1 MSKSDAEWYFWQ
13 SHESKIYYYMFF
25 TLLKHYKIPL
35 WSKATPEQREIVSN
49 ALEKALGYL
58 KQQNIDWHALSG
70 KEREEWAQKA
80 IKGL

>member
-1 MSKSDAEWYFWQ
+1 MSKSDAEWYFRQ
-13 SHESKIYYYMFF
+13 SYESKMYYYVFF
-25 TLLKHYKIPL
+25 TLLEHYGISR
-35 WSKATPEQREIVSN
+35 WSETTPEQREIVSN
-49 ALEKALGYL
+49 ELEKALGYL